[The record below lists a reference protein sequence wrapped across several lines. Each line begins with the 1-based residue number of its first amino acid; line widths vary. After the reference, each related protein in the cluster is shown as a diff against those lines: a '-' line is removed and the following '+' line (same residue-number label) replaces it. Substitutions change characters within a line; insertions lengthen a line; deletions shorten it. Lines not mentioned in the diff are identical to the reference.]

1 MHTSKAFHA
10 TLPWLDDAELNRLRA
25 WACQNCA
32 ASSLAREDDVV
43 IWRATKERARTR
55 EAFLRSVRSTLKR
68 LAIDVSRLKGRWLV
82 LADEGS
88 VALPQLPPPVAP
100 TLAVDAGEPAESD
113 VKVIAL
119 GSSLGR
125 ARAPSRLQVVKRL
138 A

>member
-10 TLPWLDDAELNRLRA
+10 TLPWLDDAELSRLRA

-82 LADEGS
+82 LADESS
-88 VALPQLPPPVAP
+88 VALPQLPPALVAP
-100 TLAVDAGEPAESD
+100 MLALDAGEPAESD
-113 VKVIAL
+113 VKVITL
-119 GSSLGR
+119 GNTLGR
-125 ARAPSRLQVVKRL
+125 ARAPSRLQAVKD
-138 A
+138 

>member
-10 TLPWLDDAELNRLRA
+10 TLPWLDDAELSRLRA

-43 IWRATKERARTR
+43 IWRATKERSRTR

-68 LAIDVSRLKGRWLV
+68 LAVDVSRLKGRWLV

-88 VALPQLPPPVAP
+88 EALP
-100 TLAVDAGEPAESD
+100 
-113 VKVIAL
+113 
-119 GSSLGR
+119 
-125 ARAPSRLQVVKRL
+125 
-138 A
+138 